1 MILEQH
7 PELSRLSPADK
18 LMLVNELWDELA
30 ANPDQIPVSDEVIA
44 ELDRRMEVYKKD
56 PTAVSTWEEIQLRIL
71 GHIQP
76 IE

>member
-18 LMLVNELWDELA
+18 LMLVNELWDDLA

>member
-18 LMLVNELWDELA
+18 LMLVNELWYDLA

>member
-18 LMLVNELWDELA
+18 LMLVNELWDDLA
-30 ANPDQIPVSDEVIA
+30 SNPDQIPVSDEVVA